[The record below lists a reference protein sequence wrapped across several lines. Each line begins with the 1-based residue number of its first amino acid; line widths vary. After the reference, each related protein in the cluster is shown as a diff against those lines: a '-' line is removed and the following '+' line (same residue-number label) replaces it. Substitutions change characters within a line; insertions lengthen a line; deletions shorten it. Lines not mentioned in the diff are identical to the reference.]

1 MTNQIKSEIKSKI
14 DRKIEKRCKE
24 MTESE
29 KNDFLNSLGGRI
41 FMLRINKDWSQP
53 DLANAAGVTYQN
65 IQFAEKN
72 VVGMPRY
79 IKELSEALDTSIEY
93 LVNGETEPNVVRLQ
107 QHISIVSVDQPIKP
121 DANFEYHLV
130 KIEKGQ
136 KLFVPQGTEVVGK
149 VNKVFIGHTN

>member
-72 VVGMPRY
+72 AVGMPRY

-107 QHISIVSVDQPIKP
+107 QHISIVSVDSPVRP
-121 DANFEYHLV
+121 DSNFDYHLV
-130 KIEKGQ
+130 KIAKGKQ
-136 KLFVPQGTEVVGK
+136 LFVPQDAEIVGQ

>member
-14 DRKIEKRCKE
+14 AKKIEKRCKE
-24 MTESE
+24 MSESE
-29 KNDFLNSLGGRI
+29 KKDFLNSLGGRI

-107 QHISIVSVDQPIKP
+107 QHISIVSIDAPIKP
-121 DANFEYHLV
+121 NANFEYHLV
-130 KIEKGQ
+130 KIEKGKQ
-136 KLFVPQGTEVVGK
+136 LFVPQDAEIVGQ
-149 VNKVFIGHTN
+149 VNKVFIGHNN

>member
-1 MTNQIKSEIKSKI
+1 MTNQIKSEIKLKI